1 MVGNSLRSD
10 ILPVLELG
18 GKAVYIPHEIT
29 WEHETA
35 SLPASNTTG
44 YFFLD
49 NFGKLPELIEG
60 LEED

>member
-29 WEHETA
+29 WEHESA
-35 SLPASNTTG
+35 NLPGPDTRG
-44 YFFLD
+44 YFLLD
-49 NFGKLPELIEG
+49 NFSKLPELIQR